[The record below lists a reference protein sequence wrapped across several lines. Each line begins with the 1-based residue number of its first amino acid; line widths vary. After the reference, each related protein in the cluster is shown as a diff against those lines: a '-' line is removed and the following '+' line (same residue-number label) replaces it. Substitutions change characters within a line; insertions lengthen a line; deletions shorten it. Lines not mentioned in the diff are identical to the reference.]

1 MPQLLLT
8 LGLIVIGW
16 FLIIRPQQTRL
27 KQQRRMVESLAVGDT
42 VVTAGGIHGTV
53 TELSDDTVQVEVAAG
68 VELTLARG
76 AIGRRISEQPAVAA
90 DHVEDDVP
98 TRISNSGDSPT
109 GEVTP

>member
-8 LGLIVIGW
+8 LALIAIGW

-27 KQQRRMVESLAVGDT
+27 KRQRLMVESLTLGDT

-53 TELSDDTVQVEVAAG
+53 TKLSEDTVQVEVAAG

-76 AIGRRISEQPAVAA
+76 AIGRRISEQLAVEA

-98 TRISNSGDSPT
+98 TRFSKPGDSPT
-109 GEVTP
+109 GGATP